1 VRVHDLKKKE
11 IKRIDDMSELKAGL
25 RPADGPKIAV
35 VLASGSI
42 KAFSSLALFEFL
54 AAQQINIDLLIGC
67 SGGSIIAAAVGAG
80 MPVEKIRENGRKFL
94 NKDLFAKKDFRAM
107 LGMYNLPFGRFNKT
121 SGFLKPDRIIS
132 MYKEV
137 FGDKRLEE
145 LQPKTLLQVTDMDSG
160 QGNVLESGLV
170 ADAVYASGALFPILP
185 PIEIDGHLYAD
196 GFYTSSLPV
205 VEAVKRH
212 MDVIIAVIFEDPIH
226 PSPRRFFSCFNNIY
240 KIQSTAVTKYQMA
253 LSIDLHD
260 YEIITIKVPFR
271 RTIKMWDVDAVPNIL
286 EAGKLAVEQK
296 KEEILDAINTFR
308 ERRQRTA

>member
-1 VRVHDLKKKE
+1 ME
-11 IKRIDDMSELKAGL
+11 GIDEMSDMNSGPLPG
-25 RPADGPKIAV
+25 DGPKIAV

-54 AAQQINIDLLIGC
+54 AAELIHIDLLIGC

-80 MPVEKIRENGRKFL
+80 MPVNEIRENCRKFL
-94 NKDLFAKKDFRAM
+94 NKDLFTKKDFRAL

-137 FGDKRLEE
+137 FGEKRLEE

-160 QGNVLESGLV
+160 QGKVLESGLV
-170 ADAVYASGALFPILP
+170 AEAVYASGALFPILP
-185 PIEIDGHLYAD
+185 PIEIDGHWYTD

-240 KIQSTAVTKYQMA
+240 KIQSAAVTKYQMA

-260 YEIITIKVPFR
+260 YEIITIKVPFN
-271 RTIKMWDVDAVPNIL
+271 RTIKMWDIDAVPNIL

-296 KEEILDAINTFR
+296 KEDILDAIHTFGK
-308 ERRQRTA
+308 RRQKTA